1 MGIVTMKMLL
11 VLLLVGLVASQDT
24 YKCPDGW
31 FLEEDRT
38 GCRCF
43 LIGPDEA
50 VTRST
55 ADLICAGHSGSWVSE
70 FWLGG
75 RAEGRHS
82 EHQPGTWTWDHMNE
96 TISWFDWADGQP
108 NNYDHQ
114 QMCLTLREYHDPFF
128 PIARDYFWNDETCD
142 RAAHFICENRCAAF

>member
-1 MGIVTMKMLL
+1 MGVAMQLFL
-11 VLLLVGLVASQDT
+11 VLAVGLVGLVASQDT

-31 FLEEDRT
+31 MLEEDRT

-43 LIGPDEA
+43 LFGP
-50 VTRST
+50 
-55 ADLICAGHSGSWVSE
+55 
-70 FWLGG
+70 
-75 RAEGRHS
+75 AEGRHS

-142 RAAHFICENRCAAF
+142 RPAHFICENRCAAF

>member
-1 MGIVTMKMLL
+1 MGPCNWEILTFPLNK
-11 VLLLVGLVASQDT
+11 SD
-24 YKCPDGW
+24 KCPDGW
-31 FLEEDRT
+31 MLEEDRT

-55 ADLICAGHSGSWVSE
+55 ADLICAGHSGSWVAELDHPGINYWLKSRLLEAIPVGERAE

-96 TISWFDWADGQP
+96 TIEWFDWGDGQP

-114 QMCLTLREYHDPFF
+114 QMCLTLREYR
-128 PIARDYFWNDETCD
+128 PILPHCS
-142 RAAHFICENRCAAF
+142 

>member
-1 MGIVTMKMLL
+1 MPDTLAPGSPSWTTLVSPQSTRFTLSSIGINYWLKSRLL
-11 VLLLVGLVASQDT
+11 
-24 YKCPDGW
+24 
-31 FLEEDRT
+31 
-38 GCRCF
+38 
-43 LIGPDEA
+43 EA
-50 VTRST
+50 IPPGER
-55 ADLICAGHSGSWVSE
+55 AE

-128 PIARDYFWNDETCD
+128 PIVS
-142 RAAHFICENRCAAF
+142 

>member
-1 MGIVTMKMLL
+1 MGVVTMQLLL
-11 VLLLVGLVASQDT
+11 VLALGLVGLVASQDT

-31 FLEEDRT
+31 MKEEDRT

-55 ADLICAGHSGSWVSE
+55 ADLVCAGHSGSWVAELDHPGINYWLKSRLLEAIPPGERAE

-75 RAEGRHS
+75 RAE
-82 EHQPGTWTWDHMNE
+82 
-96 TISWFDWADGQP
+96 GQP

-114 QMCLTLREYHDPFF
+114 QMCLTLREYHAPFF
-128 PIARDYFWNDETCD
+128 PIARDYFW
-142 RAAHFICENRCAAF
+142 